1 MGERRGW
8 HIMGK
13 RYNNLIERIASI
25 ENLREAY
32 RKTALNKTKSF
43 GYLDFREYDEV
54 NLLRIREAILA
65 GAWQQGE
72 YRQFIVYE
80 PKARLISA
88 LDFKDRLVQHA
99 LVNVV
104 GDIFDNALMPNTFA
118 CRTGLGTHAGVCF
131 VQSQLRKTEATH
143 FLKTD
148 YAKFFPSI
156 DLSVL
161 HAMIENKIVC
171 DRTMNLI
178 RSMVPATGF
187 GLPIGSLTSQI
198 FANLYGN
205 AADRFL
211 HFNLGH
217 RAWARYMDDIVV
229 VSKDAGLLKET
240 KTALTE
246 FSASVLKLTI
256 SKWQVSPVNKGINFL
271 GYRIWP
277 THKLLRKSSV
287 TRAKRKIAN
296 YSAHNEQDRLTRF
309 IASWKGHA
317 SWADSHNLLNHLE
330 SHYALN

>member
-8 HIMGK
+8 LFMGK
-13 RYNNLIERIASI
+13 RHNNLIERIASMD
-25 ENLREAY
+25 NLREAY
-32 RKTALNKTKSF
+32 RKTALNKTQSF
-43 GYLDFREYDEV
+43 GYLEFREYDEV
-54 NLLRIREAILA
+54 NLLHIREAILA
-65 GAWQQGE
+65 GDWKQGE
-72 YRQFIVYE
+72 YRQFTVCE

-104 GDIFDNALMPNTFA
+104 GRIFDAALMPNTFA
-118 CRTGLGTHAGVCF
+118 CRTGLGTHAGVRY

-148 YAKFFPSI
+148 YSKFFPSI
-156 DLSVL
+156 DLGVL
-161 HAMIENKIVC
+161 HGMIENKISC
-171 DRTMNLI
+171 AKTMDLIRTM
-178 RSMVPATGF
+178 VPNTGV

-229 VSKDAGLLKET
+229 LSSDAGLLKET
-240 KTALTE
+240 KDALAE
-246 FSASVLKLTI
+246 FSESKLKLRI
-256 SKWQVSPVNKGINFL
+256 SKWQVSTVNHGINFL

-296 YSAHNEQDRLTRF
+296 YSAHGEKDRLSRF
-309 IASWKGHA
+309 LASWKGHA
-317 SWADSHNLLNHLE
+317 SWADSRNLIN
-330 SHYALN
+330 

>member
-8 HIMGK
+8 LIMGK
-13 RYNNLIERIASI
+13 RYNHLIERIASI
-25 ENLREAY
+25 DNLREAY
-32 RKTALNKTKSF
+32 RKTALNKTQSF
-43 GYLDFREYDEV
+43 GYLEFREYDEV

-65 GAWQQGE
+65 GAWKQGE
-72 YRQFIVYE
+72 YRQFTVFE

-104 GDIFDNALMPNTFA
+104 GDIFDSVLMPNTFA
-118 CRTGLGTHAGVCF
+118 CRVGLGTHAGVRY

-148 YAKFFPSI
+148 YSKFFPSV

-161 HAMIENKIVC
+161 HRMIENKISC
-171 DRTMNLI
+171 TRTMDLI
-178 RSMVPATGF
+178 RTMVPTTGF

-198 FANLYGN
+198 FANLYAN

-229 VSKDAGLLKET
+229 LSSDAGLLKET
-240 KTALTE
+240 KAALTE
-246 FSASVLKLTI
+246 FSESKLKLRI
-256 SKWQVSPVNKGINFL
+256 SKWQVSPVNHGINFL

-277 THKLLRKSSV
+277 SHKLLRKSSV

-296 YSAHNEQDRLTRF
+296 YSMHHEQDRLTRF
-309 IASWKGHA
+309 LASWQGHA

-330 SHYALN
+330 SRYALN

>member
-1 MGERRGW
+1 
-8 HIMGK
+8 MGK
-13 RYNNLIERIASI
+13 RFNHLIEGIASMD
-25 ENLREAY
+25 NLREAY
-32 RKTALNKTKSF
+32 RKTALNKTQSF
-43 GYLDFREYDEV
+43 GYLEFKEYDEV

-99 LVNVV
+99 LCNFI
-104 GDIFDNALMPNTFA
+104 GPIFDAVLMPNTFA
-118 CRTGLGTHAGVCF
+118 CRKGLGTHAGVRY
-131 VQSQLRKTEATH
+131 VQSHLRKPGITH

-148 YAKFFPSI
+148 YSKFFPSI

-161 HAMIENKIVC
+161 HGMIENKIVC
-171 DRTMNLI
+171 TRTMDLI
-178 RSMVPATGF
+178 RSMVPATGL

-217 RAWARYMDDIVV
+217 RAWARYMDDIIV
-229 VSKDAGLLKET
+229 VSKDVGLLKET
-240 KTALTE
+240 KTALAE
-246 FSASVLKLTI
+246 FSQSKLKLGI
-256 SKWQVSPVNKGINFL
+256 SKWQVSPVNHGINFL

-277 THKLLRKSSV
+277 NHKLLRKSSV
-287 TRAKRKIAN
+287 TRAKRKIEN
-296 YSAHNEQDRLTRF
+296 YSAHGEQDRLSRF
-309 IASWKGHA
+309 VASWKGHA
-317 SWADSHNLLNHLE
+317 SWADSHNLFNHME
-330 SHYALN
+330 SRYALN

>member
-1 MGERRGW
+1 
-8 HIMGK
+8 MGK
-13 RYNNLIERIASI
+13 RYNHLIERIASMD
-25 ENLREAY
+25 NLREAY
-32 RKTALNKTKSF
+32 RKTALNKTQSF
-43 GYLDFREYDEV
+43 GYLEFREYDEV

-72 YRQFIVYE
+72 YRQFTVFE

-104 GDIFDNALMPNTFA
+104 GDIFDAALMPNTFA
-118 CRTGLGTHAGVCF
+118 CRVGLGTHAGVRY

-148 YAKFFPSI
+148 YSKFFPSV

-161 HAMIENKIVC
+161 HRMIENKISC
-171 DRTMNLI
+171 TRTMDLI

-229 VSKDAGLLKET
+229 VSSDAGLLKET
-240 KTALTE
+240 KAALAE
-246 FSASVLKLTI
+246 FSESKLKLRI
-256 SKWQVSPVNKGINFL
+256 SKWQVNAVNHGINFL

-296 YSAHNEQDRLTRF
+296 YSAHGEQDRLTRF
-309 IASWKGHA
+309 LASWQGHA

-330 SHYALN
+330 SRYALN